1 MMVIDSRRTA
11 VVKPVP
17 YLALCGLLFALC
29 IPVHAQQLPK
39 GPRIAVVT
47 GSTLAALRFRAEG
60 FRKGLQEMGWIE
72 EQNIAV
78 EYRSTHG
85 NIDRLSDVAAEL
97 VRQNIDLL
105 VATSEIVAWAALK
118 TTKTTPIVM
127 MAIAAD
133 PVETG
138 LINSLAKP
146 GGNITGTTAIYQ
158 NLTGKQL
165 ELLKE
170 AFPKLSHI
178 GVLWNPD
185 VMGSAQAYKQL
196 HRVAPSMG

>member
-17 YLALCGLLFALC
+17 YLALCGLFFALC

-60 FRKGLQEMGWIE
+60 FRKGLQELDWIE

-78 EYRSTHG
+78 EYRSTDG

-105 VATSEIVAWAALK
+105 VATSEIVAL
-118 TTKTTPIVM
+118 
-127 MAIAAD
+127 
-133 PVETG
+133 
-138 LINSLAKP
+138 
-146 GGNITGTTAIYQ
+146 GGAQ
-158 NLTGKQL
+158 NDKNNAYCHDGYRCR
-165 ELLKE
+165 
-170 AFPKLSHI
+170 SRRD
-178 GVLWNPD
+178 WPD
-185 VMGSAQAYKQL
+185 
-196 HRVAPSMG
+196 